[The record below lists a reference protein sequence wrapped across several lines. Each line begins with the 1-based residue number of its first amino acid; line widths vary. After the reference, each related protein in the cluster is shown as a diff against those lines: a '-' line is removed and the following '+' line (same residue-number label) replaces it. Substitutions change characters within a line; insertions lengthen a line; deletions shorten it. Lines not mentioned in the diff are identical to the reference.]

1 MMLSI
6 SVILTIS
13 GNTHVIPTIMVNPS
27 LTPEGPSVMKSAMAL
42 VLDKSLMGSAMAAV
56 SSAALVLRLDKSLM
70 ESAMAAESS
79 AALVVVLDKSLM
91 SLMESAVS
99 SAMAAVS

>member
-13 GNTHVIPTIMVNPS
+13 GNTHVIPTIKVNPS
-27 LTPEGPSVMKSAMAL
+27 LAPEGPSVIKSAMAL
-42 VLDKSLMGSAMAAV
+42 VLDRSLMESAMAAV

-79 AALVVVLDKSLM
+79 AALM

>member
-13 GNTHVIPTIMVNPS
+13 GNTHVIPTIKVNPS

-42 VLDKSLMGSAMAAV
+42 VLDKSLMESAMAAV

-79 AALVVVLDKSLM
+79 AALM

>member
-42 VLDKSLMGSAMAAV
+42 VLDRSLMESAMAAV

-79 AALVVVLDKSLM
+79 AALM

-99 SAMAAVS
+99 SAMAAVP